1 MKDRALFPGTFDPPT
16 LGHLDLIQRASNIF
30 SQVVVMVAD
39 NHSKECLFSVEERV
53 NMLHELVREY
63 SNIEVVSWPYLV
75 VDYARKEEI
84 SVIIRGV
91 RGVSDF
97 GYEFELAMT
106 NKHLASDIE
115 TFLLPTDPR
124 YMLIRSSGIKE
135 LATYGVDIGSMVPE
149 MVAQELERKLGKR

>member
-1 MKDRALFPGTFDPPT
+1 MKDRAIFPGTFDPPT

-30 SQVVVMVAD
+30 SQVVVVVAD
-39 NHSKECLFSVEERV
+39 NQAKECLFSVEERV
-53 NMLHELVREY
+53 DMLNQLVTNY
-63 SNIEVVSWPYLV
+63 SNIKVVSWPSLV
-75 VDYARKEEI
+75 VDYARKEGI

-149 MVAQELERKLGKR
+149 MVAQELERKLGKQ